1 MMLVLAG
8 AVAFVGVAIVG
19 AGRRLAHALLALVDV
34 LEAARTK
41 QP

>member
-1 MMLVLAG
+1 MMWALAV

-19 AGRRLAHALLALVDV
+19 VGRRVERALTALVGV